1 EVHVEDPDTAKSVLA
16 LMERLDNLDD
26 VQNVYANFEI
36 DEAVMESLA

>member
-1 EVHVEDPDTAKSVLA
+1 VEDPDTAKSVLA